1 MKGNV
6 ARVAKAVFMLAF
18 GTLQAYAGVTVTKYH
33 EVSRVVNG
41 TTVTAAYRVEFHNAG
56 LAIFGV
62 NASVASSAKD
72 AAVVSGTVSVGDIKS
87 NKSVAPSGTITVIR
101 PARPEGAH
109 N

>member
-1 MKGNV
+1 MHAMKGIV
-6 ARVAKAVFMLAF
+6 ARVAEAVFMLAF
-18 GTLQAYAGVTVTKYH
+18 GTLQTYAGVTVTKYH

-41 TTVTAAYRVEFHNAG
+41 TTVTAACRVEFH
-56 LAIFGV
+56 
-62 NASVASSAKD
+62 
-72 AAVVSGTVSVGDIKS
+72 S

>member
-1 MKGNV
+1 MKGIV

-56 LAIFGV
+56 LA
-62 NASVASSAKD
+62 
-72 AAVVSGTVSVGDIKS
+72 
-87 NKSVAPSGTITVIR
+87 VAPSGTITVIR